1 MRPYEGSNTDDKDED
16 IARYDPLSTQ
26 SSASDMANTQT
37 EDVGNLS
44 QGADPAAGTGSAGES
59 SYDYAYSFVGA
70 NDPLSGDGDT
80 GISTMGETGTNTDTS
95 TSTDTYA
102 IRSYTA
108 GASNVGVDSEDPEMI
123 RADIE
128 QTRADM
134 SDTINAIQEKLN
146 PQALIDKAKD
156 SVHEATIGRV
166 EQMVTTVTDNAKDTG
181 NNLIQMAKDN
191 PVPAALIG
199 LGLAWLFTR
208 NKSTSGNWQPD
219 YRAGS
224 QYDYSPRGM
233 SRQNYG
239 YGNYRPQP
247 DMQRPSYQNQSS
259 GFVEEII
266 DKVKENPIPVALTGL
281 GITMLMKGNNGGS
294 SQARGASY
302 YDSASYRTNMGNSQ
316 GGGIGDAVGQV
327 QEKVGDIAGQARD
340 TAGDVAGQVKDVA
353 SNAAGTVG
361 DAAGSVA
368 NKAGDVAGTVVDKA
382 GDVAGTVADKAG
394 DVAGAVAGKAG
405 DLAGQTGDVG
415 GKFLRTITEN
425 PIPAALAAVSI
436 GWLYMESNSSGQ
448 RRLQKAGALVGD
460 VAGQAGETVG
470 QIKDT
475 AGDTVGTVAEKTG
488 SQFNRMLMENP
499 LAVGAMTVAAGALI
513 GMAIPET
520 TQEHQLMGAM
530 RDKVVE
536 RAQSVAH
543 ETLQKVQQTT
553 DDVMQQVRTTA
564 SDAQANIEN
573 NFDDMDVNMSTSQ
586 M

>member
-1 MRPYEGSNTDDKDED
+1 MRPYEGSNTDDRDED

-26 SSASDMANTQT
+26 AGASDMADTQT
-37 EDVGNLS
+37 EADGNLS
-44 QGADPAAGTGSAGES
+44 QGADADAGTGSAGES
-59 SYDYAYSFVGA
+59 TYDYAYSFVGA
-70 NDPLSGDGDT
+70 NDSANGDGDT
-80 GISTMGETGTNTDTS
+80 GISTMGETGSDTGTGTD
-95 TSTDTYA
+95 TDTYA
-102 IRSYTA
+102 SQSYTA
-108 GASNVGVDSEDPEMI
+108 GASNVGLDSEDPEMI

-166 EQMVTTVTDNAKDTG
+166 EQMVTNVTDNAKDTG
-181 NNLIQMAKDN
+181 NSLIQMAKDN
-191 PVPAALIG
+191 PIPAALIG
-199 LGLAWLFTR
+199 LGLGWLFTR
-208 NKSTSGNWQPD
+208 NKDTSGNWQPD

-224 QYDYSPRGM
+224 QYDYSPQGM
-233 SRQNYG
+233 GGQDYR

-247 DMQRPSYQNQSS
+247 NMQRASYQNQSS
-259 GFVEEII
+259 GLVEEII

-327 QEKVGDIAGQARD
+327 QDKVGDIAGQARD
-340 TAGDVAGQVKDVA
+340 TAGDVAEQVKDTA
-353 SNAAGTVG
+353 SNAANTV
-361 DAAGSVA
+361 
-368 NKAGDVAGTVVDKA
+368 GDVAGTVVNKA

-425 PIPAALAAVSI
+425 PIPAALAAVSL

-460 VAGQAGETVG
+460 VAGQAGDTVGQIGETVG

-488 SQFNRMLMENP
+488 NQFNRMLLENP

-530 RDKVVE
+530 RDKVME
-536 RAQSVAH
+536 RAQTVAH
-543 ETLQKVQQTT
+543 DTLQKVQQTT

-564 SDAQANIEN
+564 SDAQSNMEN
-573 NFDDMDVNMSTSQ
+573 NFDDMSMGNMENMGASQ